1 MYLQKSLENSQIG
14 GSNVYK
20 GDPPMTKFLLGFF
33 SFGWLRGL
41 DFLPPLLLRL
51 FLAPMLWVSGSNK
64 LGLFAGSGIEWY
76 NPMTWFDSAV
86 YQASVEKLSATPMPV
101 PEVMNGVI
109 GGVEVVAA
117 FLLIIGFAV
126 RWISLPLLALMGF
139 TILLALGSQ
148 DILTAGENM
157 LMNHGYTDATT
168 DSLTL
173 GVMYFIM
180 LLSLF
185 FMGAG
190 RFFSVD
196 WFLHRKL
203 HNKIGAKN
211 TSTSETFDDDPFDLD
226 STTEG
231 HNH

>member
-1 MYLQKSLENSQIG
+1 
-14 GSNVYK
+14 
-20 GDPPMTKFLLGFF
+20 MTKFLLGFF

-51 FLAPMLWVSGSNK
+51 FLAPMLWVSGSKK
-64 LGLFAGSGIEWY
+64 LGLFAGEGIEWY
-76 NPMTWFDSAV
+76 NPMTWFDATA
-86 YQASVEKLSATPMPV
+86 YQASVEKLSTTPMPI
-101 PEVMNGVI
+101 PDVMNGVI

-148 DILTAGENM
+148 DIVTAGENM
-157 LMNHGYTDATT
+157 LMNHGYTDVTT
-168 DSLTL
+168 DSLTI

-203 HNKIGAKN
+203 HNKINAQK
-211 TSTSETFDDDPFDLD
+211 TTTSEKFDDDDPFDLD
-226 STTEG
+226 STTDG

>member
-1 MYLQKSLENSQIG
+1 
-14 GSNVYK
+14 
-20 GDPPMTKFLLGFF
+20 MTKFLLGFF

-51 FLAPMLWVSGSNK
+51 FLAPMLWVSGSKK
-64 LGLFAGSGIEWY
+64 LGLFEGSGIEWY
-76 NPMTWFDSAV
+76 NPMTWFDSTV
-86 YQASVEKLSATPMPV
+86 YQASVEKLSTTPMPV

-168 DSLTL
+168 DSLTI

-203 HNKIGAKN
+203 HNKIDAKN
-211 TSTSETFDDDPFDLD
+211 TSMSEKFDDDPFDLD

>member
-1 MYLQKSLENSQIG
+1 
-14 GSNVYK
+14 
-20 GDPPMTKFLLGFF
+20 MTKFLLGFF

-64 LGLFAGSGIEWY
+64 LGLFAGEGIEWY
-76 NPMTWFDSAV
+76 NPMTWFDASV
-86 YQASVEKLSATPMPV
+86 YQASVEKLSATPMPI
-101 PEVMNGVI
+101 PDVMNGVI

-117 FLLIIGFAV
+117 FLLILGFAV

-139 TILLALGSQ
+139 TILLAIGSQ
-148 DILTAGENM
+148 DPLTAGENM
-157 LMNHGYTDATT
+157 LMHHGYTAVTT
-168 DSLTL
+168 DNLTI

-203 HNKIGAKN
+203 HKKIHMQS
-211 TSTSETFDDDPFDLD
+211 TSTAENFDEDPFDID
-226 STTEG
+226 STTDG

>member
-1 MYLQKSLENSQIG
+1 
-14 GSNVYK
+14 
-20 GDPPMTKFLLGFF
+20 MTKFLLGFF

-51 FLAPMLWVSGSNK
+51 FLAPMLWVSGSKK

-76 NPMTWFDSAV
+76 NPMTWFDSAT
-86 YQASVEKLSATPMPV
+86 YQASVDALSATPMPA
-101 PEVMNGVI
+101 PELMNGVI

-117 FLLIIGFAV
+117 FLLFIGFAV

-148 DILTAGENM
+148 DPLTAGKNM
-157 LMNHGYTDATT
+157 LMNHGFTDATE
-168 DSLTL
+168 DRLTV

-196 WFLHRKL
+196 WFLYRKL
-203 HNKIGAKN
+203 QKKIHMKDTATAEEN
-211 TSTSETFDDDPFDLD
+211 IDDDPFDID

-231 HNH
+231 RNR